1 MLEYLFFVRTMSQ
14 RVEEGM
20 LRAQTCSLILCHGG
34 PRCQMAVSQ
43 LAPQHCGLV
52 LLCFVGQPH
61 CLLGSTQ
68 SAQIPRVYSTARPLL
83 TVSSQ
88 L

>member
-1 MLEYLFFVRTMSQ
+1 MPKHVPLFCATVVLVAKWQ
-14 RVEEGM
+14 
-20 LRAQTCSLILCHGG
+20 
-34 PRCQMAVSQ
+34 SQ